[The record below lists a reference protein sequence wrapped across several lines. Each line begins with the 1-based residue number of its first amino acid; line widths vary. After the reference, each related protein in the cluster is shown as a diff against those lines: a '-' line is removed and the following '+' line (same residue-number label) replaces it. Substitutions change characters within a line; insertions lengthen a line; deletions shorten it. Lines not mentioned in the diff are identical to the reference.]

1 MVFPSFTKEDP
12 TCSGYINKKH
22 QLKLQP
28 ATETLAKIGHLGV
41 WQEYYLVDVA
51 HEV

>member
-1 MVFPSFTKEDP
+1 MVLSSFTKEDP
-12 TCSGYINKKH
+12 TCSGYINKKC

-28 ATETLAKIGHLGV
+28 GIEILAKIWALGV